1 MSSDPYHFETECSHH
16 KPALGH
22 AFESDLAC
30 KCGQTWAQQ
39 QRAPTV
45 CEGLMERLEGL
56 HTLESE
62 LRFRTVTINVLK
74 GEIQDLELVIAMVRE
89 RGISIPSREEARSW
103 WMKKKA
109 QKKRD
114 QPGPEK

>member
-39 QRAPTV
+39 PHSMQSNK
-45 CEGLMERLEGL
+45 L
-56 HTLESE
+56 
-62 LRFRTVTINVLK
+62 
-74 GEIQDLELVIAMVRE
+74 
-89 RGISIPSREEARSW
+89 
-103 WMKKKA
+103 
-109 QKKRD
+109 
-114 QPGPEK
+114 